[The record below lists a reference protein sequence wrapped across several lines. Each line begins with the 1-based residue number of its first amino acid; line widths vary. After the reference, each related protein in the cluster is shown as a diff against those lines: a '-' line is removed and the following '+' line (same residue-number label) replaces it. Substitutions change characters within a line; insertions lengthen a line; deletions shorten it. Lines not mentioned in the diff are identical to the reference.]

1 MACFE
6 ALPTSNRRSMK
17 EPMAQESQ
25 SKDESL
31 TGFKNSDWK
40 RKARAWTVV
49 SRIITLLFNAL
60 GAGLTFF
67 YLAFIEAGLENH
79 VGFDEA
85 VEKTEYF
92 LVRATL
98 IWAAVMLLTMG
109 LLSPLMKKLKS
120 TSDASAESVVGDLV
134 DVPAYMAGTSLVGW
148 AAGAVVFGVV
158 PYLFDESRFAAWHAG
173 WRPLIGIV
181 LVGGP
186 FTVISV
192 YLILEKSIGK
202 FVQSIFPPQLLLGV
216 PNSCRVSVRLKMV
229 LVSVLI
235 GTIPVSMVSYTT
247 LRQICEI
254 QAGRQDISSF
264 VSQMPVV
271 IGFLLFL
278 AVSGSLVLSLLVTK
292 SVSRPLQ
299 TAGCAMEKISEG
311 NLEVEI
317 PVVSNDEIG
326 VMMEGFN
333 RMVEGLRERDSIRD
347 TFGSYL
353 SPDVVTQ
360 ILRSPEGVNL
370 GGELKEVTI
379 LVSDLRRFT
388 SSTANLRPELV
399 LKLVNLYLEKM
410 VDVVINHGGII
421 DEFTGD
427 GILAFFGAP
436 RFLPASQA
444 AAVKCAME
452 MQGRMPELNRE
463 LAALMPEIR
472 GTDGNGI
479 KLEMGIGINSGKLI
493 VGNIGSEKRK
503 KYGAVGVPINL
514 AFRVEK
520 ETSGGDVLITQ
531 PVYEKVRDTVRT
543 ETITDVTLKGIEG
556 PVTLY
561 RVLGLKG

>member
-1 MACFE
+1 M
-6 ALPTSNRRSMK
+6 T
-17 EPMAQESQ
+17 QESYA
-25 SKDESL
+25 KDDSL
-31 TGFKNSDWK
+31 PGFKDSAW
-40 RKARAWTVV
+40 RSRARTWTIL
-49 SRIITLLFNAL
+49 SPGITLWLNAL

-67 YLAFIEAGLENH
+67 YFGFLEPGLESH
-79 VGFDEA
+79 VGYAEA
-85 VEKTEYF
+85 VEKTTYF
-92 LVRATL
+92 LLRAT
-98 IWAAVMLLTMG
+98 IICAATTVLATR
-109 LLSPLMKKLKS
+109 LLSPLMKKLRPGS
-120 TSDASAESVVGDLV
+120 NALPESIVGALV
-134 DVPAYMAGTSLVGW
+134 NVPVYMAGTSLLGW
-148 AAGAVVFGVV
+148 AAAALVFGVV
-158 PYLFDESRFAAWHAG
+158 PQVFQELRSSAWHVGGRA
-173 WRPLIGIV
+173 LIGIAF
-181 LVGGP
+181 VGAP

-192 YLILEKSIGK
+192 YLVLEKLIGK
-202 FVQSIFPPQLLLGV
+202 FIERAFPANFLLKV
-216 PNSCRVSVRLKMV
+216 PNSCRISVRLKMV
-229 LVSVLI
+229 LVSLLI
-235 GTIPVSMVSYTT
+235 GTIPVSVVSHVT
-247 LRQICEI
+247 LHQIHEI

-264 VSQMPVV
+264 IAQMPFV
-271 IGFLLFL
+271 IGFILFL
-278 AVSGSLVLSLLVTK
+278 AVSGTLVLSLLVTK
-292 SVSRPLQ
+292 SVSRPLRK
-299 TAGCAMEKISEG
+299 AGSAMEKISEG
-311 NLEVEI
+311 DLEVEI

-379 LVSDLRRFT
+379 LVSDLRHFT

-410 VDVVINHGGII
+410 VDVIMHHRGII

-436 RFLPASQA
+436 RALPHSQA
-444 AAVKCAME
+444 AAVECAME
-452 MQGRMPELNRE
+452 MQSRMPELNRE

-479 KLEMGIGINSGKLI
+479 KLEMGIAVNSGKLI

-520 ETSGGDVLITQ
+520 ETSGGDVFITQ
-531 PVYEKVRDTVRT
+531 PVYEEVRDAVRT

-561 RVLGLKG
+561 RVKGLKG

>member
-1 MACFE
+1 MTE
-6 ALPTSNRRSMK
+6 
-17 EPMAQESQ
+17 ESYA
-25 SKDESL
+25 KDDTL
-31 TGFKNSDWK
+31 TGFRDFGWK
-40 RKARAWTVV
+40 RKARTWTVV

-79 VGFDEA
+79 VGFAEA
-85 VEKTEYF
+85 WEKTEYF
-92 LVRATL
+92 LIRAAL
-98 IWAAVMLLTMG
+98 IWAAVMLLTMR
-109 LLSPLMKKLKS
+109 LLSPLMKKLRS
-120 TSDASAESVVGDLV
+120 ASDASPESVVGDLV
-134 DVPAYMAGTSLVGW
+134 DVPAYMAGTSLLGW
-148 AAGAVVFGVV
+148 AAGAVVFGIV
-158 PYLFDESRFAAWHAG
+158 PYLFEESRFAAWHVG
-173 WRPLIGIV
+173 WRPLIGIA

-192 YLILEKSIGK
+192 YLVLEKVIGK
-202 FVQSIFPPQLLLGV
+202 FVQHAFPADCLLRV
-216 PNSCRVSVRLKMV
+216 PNSYRISVRLKMV

-292 SVSRPLQ
+292 SVSRPLRK
-299 TAGCAMEKISEG
+299 AGCAMEKISEG

-436 RFLPASQA
+436 RALPQSQA

-452 MQGRMPELNRE
+452 MQSRMPELNRE
-463 LAALMPEIR
+463 LAELMPEIR
-472 GTDGNGI
+472 GADGNGI
-479 KLEMGIGINSGKLI
+479 KLEMGIAINSGKLI

-531 PVYEKVRDTVRT
+531 PVYEKVCDTVRT

>member
-1 MACFE
+1 
-6 ALPTSNRRSMK
+6 
-17 EPMAQESQ
+17 
-25 SKDESL
+25 
-31 TGFKNSDWK
+31 
-40 RKARAWTVV
+40 
-49 SRIITLLFNAL
+49 
-60 GAGLTFF
+60 
-67 YLAFIEAGLENH
+67 
-79 VGFDEA
+79 
-85 VEKTEYF
+85 
-92 LVRATL
+92 
-98 IWAAVMLLTMG
+98 
-109 LLSPLMKKLKS
+109 
-120 TSDASAESVVGDLV
+120 
-134 DVPAYMAGTSLVGW
+134 
-148 AAGAVVFGVV
+148 
-158 PYLFDESRFAAWHAG
+158 
-173 WRPLIGIV
+173 
-181 LVGGP
+181 
-186 FTVISV
+186 
-192 YLILEKSIGK
+192 
-202 FVQSIFPPQLLLGV
+202 
-216 PNSCRVSVRLKMV
+216 MV
-229 LVSVLI
+229 LVSALI

-292 SVSRPLQ
+292 SVSRPLRK
-299 TAGCAMEKISEG
+299 AGCAMEKIREG
-311 NLEVEI
+311 NLDVEI

-388 SSTANLRPELV
+388 SSTANLRPESV

-410 VDVVINHGGII
+410 VDVVISHGGII

-436 RFLPASQA
+436 RGLADSQA

-463 LAALMPEIR
+463 LAGLMPDIR
-472 GTDGNGI
+472 GQTGT
-479 KLEMGIGINSGKLI
+479 
-493 VGNIGSEKRK
+493 GSSWRWE
-503 KYGAVGVPINL
+503 
-514 AFRVEK
+514 
-520 ETSGGDVLITQ
+520 
-531 PVYEKVRDTVRT
+531 
-543 ETITDVTLKGIEG
+543 
-556 PVTLY
+556 
-561 RVLGLKG
+561 

>member
-1 MACFE
+1 M
-6 ALPTSNRRSMK
+6 T
-17 EPMAQESQ
+17 QESK

-31 TGFKNSDWK
+31 TGFKDSDWK
-40 RKARAWTVV
+40 RKARTWTVV

-85 VEKTEYF
+85 WEKTEYF
-92 LVRATL
+92 LLRVAL
-98 IWAAVMLLTMG
+98 IWAAVMLLTMR
-109 LLSPLMKKLKS
+109 LLSPLMKKLRS
-120 TSDASAESVVGDLV
+120 ASDASPESVVGDLV
-134 DVPAYMAGTSLVGW
+134 DVPAYMAGTSLLGW
-148 AAGAVVFGVV
+148 AAGAVVFGIV
-158 PYLFDESRFAAWHAG
+158 PYLFDESRFAAWHVG
-173 WRPLIGIV
+173 WRPLIGIA

-192 YLILEKSIGK
+192 YLVLEKVIGK
-202 FVQSIFPPQLLLGV
+202 FVQQAFPADCLLRV
-216 PNSCRVSVRLKMV
+216 PNSHRISVRLKMV

-235 GTIPVSMVSYTT
+235 GAIPVSMVSYTT

-278 AVSGSLVLSLLVTK
+278 AVSGTLVLSLLVTK
-292 SVSRPLQ
+292 SVSRPLRE
-299 TAGCAMEKISEG
+299 AGCAMEKISEG

-353 SPDVVTQ
+353 SPDVVSQ

-410 VDVVINHGGII
+410 VDVVIKHGGII

-436 RFLPASQA
+436 RALPHSRA
-444 AAVKCAME
+444 AAVKCALE
-452 MQGRMPELNRE
+452 MQSRMPELNRD
-463 LAALMPEIR
+463 LAELMPEIR
-472 GTDGNGI
+472 GADGNGI
-479 KLEMGIGINSGKLI
+479 KLEMGIAINSGKLI

-531 PVYEKVRDTVRT
+531 PVYEKVCDTVRT

-561 RVLGLKG
+561 KVLGLKG